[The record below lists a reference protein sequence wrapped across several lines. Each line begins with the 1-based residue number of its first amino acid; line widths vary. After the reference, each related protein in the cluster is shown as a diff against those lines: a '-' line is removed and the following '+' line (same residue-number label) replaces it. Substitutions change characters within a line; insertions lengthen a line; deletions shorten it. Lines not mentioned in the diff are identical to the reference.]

1 MIDGVGKLDRRMRSW
16 SRCSRSIGQ
25 IPSVNFGC
33 LGLSL
38 SPFLRQEFSLERSFR
53 DNGVTKFIR
62 NYFIRGGILFFE
74 NIFQVI
80 KKVCC

>member
-1 MIDGVGKLDRRMRSW
+1 MALESWTGECALGQGVQDRSARFPPLISDAW
-16 SRCSRSIGQ
+16 
-25 IPSVNFGC
+25 V
-33 LGLSL
+33 SL

-80 KKVCC
+80 KKVCFC